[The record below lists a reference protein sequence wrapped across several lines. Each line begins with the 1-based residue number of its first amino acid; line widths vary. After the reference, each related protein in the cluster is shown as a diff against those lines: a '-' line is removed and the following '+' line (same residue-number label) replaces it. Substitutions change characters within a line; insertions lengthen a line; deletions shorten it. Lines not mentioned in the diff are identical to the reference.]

1 MSYSI
6 IGTTLY
12 TKADY
17 LTTGAWTRKV
27 LLADLDLPAT
37 IKQNQDRGLKFDL
50 PSGPNEVV
58 LRP

>member
-1 MSYSI
+1 M
-6 IGTTLY
+6 GTTLY
-12 TKADY
+12 AKADY

-37 IKQNQDRGLKFDL
+37 IKQNQERGLKFDL